1 MHSSHQKLLKLVKIE
16 RQTLAEILSHL
27 QIINDQ
33 KVFTQMNYASLLDY
47 CVKELGYSES
57 AAYRRIQALRLKK
70 KLPEVNEKIADGKIN
85 LSTASKLNQLIDQK
99 EKEMRKP
106 LTTTTKRALL
116 GLIENKPTANAEE
129 IIREKLQLPPKKKF
143 LTIEMTQESYEK
155 WIQFKG
161 KHIAKRL
168 TDEALLLFALREADR
183 PRDVRQVSARK
194 AAPQAAE
201 VKKESAKQTRF
212 ISAQVR
218 REVFARAS
226 YCCQH
231 PNCASTYG
239 LEIDHKRPVSKGGM
253 SRLEN
258 LQLLCR
264 HHNQL
269 KSNR

>member
-85 LSTASKLNQLIDQK
+85 LTTASKLNQLIDQK
-99 EKEMRKP
+99 EKETRKP
-106 LTTTTKRALL
+106 LTTTSKRALL
-116 GLIENKPTANAEE
+116 DLIENRPTANAEE
-129 IIREKLQLPPKKKF
+129 IIRKKLQLPPKKKF

-155 WIQFKG
+155 WVEFKG

-168 TDEALLLFALREADR
+168 TDEALLLFALGEADR
-183 PRDVRQVSARK
+183 PREVRQVPARK

-201 VKKESAKQTRF
+201 SKRF
-212 ISAQVR
+212 ISAKVR

-231 PNCASTYG
+231 PNCGSTYG
-239 LEIDHKRPVSKGGM
+239 LEIDHKKPVSKGGM
-253 SRLEN
+253 SKLEN